1 MLLVS
6 PLKNAHNSAANTL
19 GEVLNRIGG
28 VHTRM
33 NLHGIPDSP
42 LDLRGFGVTGDQN
55 TLVLVDGKRISENEL
70 VSARISSIP
79 LDAIERIEILRG
91 SGAVL

>member
-1 MLLVS
+1 MSPYLRPAATLLL
-6 PLKNAHNSAANTL
+6 PLLASTLSAQTSVDPVFVTASRFETAAQERPIAAQVITAEEIRNSAANTL

-42 LDLRGFGVTGDQN
+42 LDLRG
-55 TLVLVDGKRISENEL
+55 S
-70 VSARISSIP
+70 
-79 LDAIERIEILRG
+79 
-91 SGAVL
+91 